1 VNGYLMDTNHVVA
14 WEGGNP
20 ALMAKLDAMSKDNL
34 VCTCAIVIGEMSAGH
49 YMTDG
54 DPRRRHQVR
63 QFLNIWVIP
72 YVVEVRATTESY
84 YGQIVGRLWKVPP
97 LPKSSTDTD
106 AHLVSL
112 GVNVN
117 DVWIVA
123 CAWEHNLTLLTAD
136 KMAKIREVT
145 PEVTFENWLV

>member
-1 VNGYLMDTNHVVA
+1 MDTNHVVA
-14 WEGGNP
+14 WEADNP
-20 ALMAKLDAMSKDNL
+20 ALMAKLDPMSKDNL

-54 DPRRRHQVR
+54 DLQRRHQVR

-72 YVVEVRATTESY
+72 YVVDVRATTESY
-84 YGQIVGRLWKVPP
+84 YGRIMGRLWKIPP
-97 LPKSSTDTD
+97 LPKPSSGTD
-106 AHLVSL
+106 AHLVSF

-123 CAWEHNLTLLTAD
+123 CAWEHNLVLLTSD
-136 KMAKIREVT
+136 NMTNIRNVT
-145 PEVTFENWLV
+145 PEVAFENWLV